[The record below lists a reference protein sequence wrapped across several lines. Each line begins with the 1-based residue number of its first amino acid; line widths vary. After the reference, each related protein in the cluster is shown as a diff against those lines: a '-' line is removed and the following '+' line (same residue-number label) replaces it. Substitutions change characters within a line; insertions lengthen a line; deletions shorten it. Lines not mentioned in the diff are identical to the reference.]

1 MTERQVSR
9 NHRERTD
16 APLNPSR
23 AAGPYFHVGDYS
35 PRARCIFTRIR
46 RRRCMTYDRAKGL
59 GGTARYFRPSKMPF
73 IHHTALTLT
82 RRGANTFTYRC
93 REEGWRG
100 RWGAEGIVH
109 PVSCMHRSRKV
120 GRWRGG
126 TRGVARGDRGAGE
139 RSIRG

>member
-9 NHRERTD
+9 NHRERTG

-35 PRARCIFTRIR
+35 SRARCIFTRIR

-100 RWGAEGIVH
+100 RGVQR
-109 PVSCMHRSRKV
+109 VSCIQCRVCTVR
-120 GRWRGG
+120 
-126 TRGVARGDRGAGE
+126 E
-139 RSIRG
+139 RSAGGEVGHEGSREEIAEQARDL